1 MSGRKNESKF
11 QIDASTKKSSHFLI
25 LVFRMLKQM
34 DCEDASS
41 LK

>member
-1 MSGRKNESKF
+1 MSVRKNESKF
-11 QIDASTKKSSHFLI
+11 QNNASTEKSLYFLK

-41 LK
+41 LE